1 MKDRSMTQNNRN
13 TTVVNADRNG
23 KSGEIRTSR
32 SIRFSDAEWKR
43 VEVAAS
49 KRDSSPG
56 EFVRDAALA
65 MAEGDAGAVPG
76 TLPAG
81 LVKLMEST
89 YRGVFLLATLKR
101 HEMLREGRHE
111 EIDRMLEDARKSQS
125 ELMSGA

>member
-1 MKDRSMTQNNRN
+1 MTENNRN
-13 TTVVNADRNG
+13 AAVISADRNG

-32 SIRFSDAEWKR
+32 SIRFSDVEWKR
-43 VEVAAS
+43 VEIAAS
-49 KRDSSPG
+49 NRDSSPG

-76 TLPAG
+76 MLPAG
-81 LVKLMEST
+81 LVKLVEST

-111 EIDRMLEDARKSQS
+111 EMDRTLEDARKSQL
-125 ELMSGA
+125 ELFSGV

>member
-1 MKDRSMTQNNRN
+1 MTENNRN
-13 TTVVNADRNG
+13 AAVISADRNG

-56 EFVRDAALA
+56 EFVREAALA

-76 TLPAG
+76 MLPAG
-81 LVKLMEST
+81 LVSLMEST

-101 HEMLREGRHE
+101 QEMLREDRHE
-111 EIDRMLEDARKSQS
+111 EMERMLEDARKSQS

>member
-1 MKDRSMTQNNRN
+1 MTENNRN
-13 TTVVNADRNG
+13 ATVISADRND

-49 KRDSSPG
+49 KRNSSPG
-56 EFVRDAALA
+56 EFVREAALA

-76 TLPAG
+76 MLPTG

-101 HEMLREGRHE
+101 EELFRAGRHE
-111 EIDRMLEDARKSQS
+111 ELDRMLEDARKSQS
-125 ELMSGA
+125 ELFSGE